1 MPDPL
6 SHHRLAADA
15 LVRSRLAGGSCADFP
30 GGVPGTLDHAY
41 AIQREAIALWP
52 DAIAGWKVGR
62 LSAELAARYGVERFI
77 GPVFARDVRRSC
89 AGEVAEFA
97 MFEGGSA
104 AFEAEFMVWAGL
116 DPAGRIV
123 PERLTTGIEVA
134 SSPVATLPALGS
146 LASVADLGNNAGQI
160 VGEAVPIALFGQ
172 AEALSCET
180 RIDGG
185 PPVRRTAASLPGG
198 IVAAFGFAVEQAA
211 RLGHPLRPGQFVSTG
226 AVTGMH
232 PVRPGMECQADFGD
246 FGAIAC
252 RVVPRRPA

>member
-1 MPDPL
+1 MPDTL
-6 SHHRLAADA
+6 SDPRLAADF
-15 LVRSRLAGGSCADFP
+15 LVRSRLAAASCADFP
-30 GGVPGTLDHAY
+30 GGVPATLDHAY
-41 AIQREAIALWP
+41 AIQKEAIALWP

-62 LSAELAARYGVERFI
+62 LSADLAERYGVERFI
-77 GPVFARDVRRSC
+77 GPVFGRDVRQAR
-89 AGEVAEFA
+89 AGVVVEFA

-116 DPAGRIV
+116 DPAGRLV

-160 VGEAVPIALFGQ
+160 VGEAVPVALFGQ

-180 RIDGG
+180 RVGEGG
-185 PPVRRTAASLPGG
+185 PVRRTAASLPGG
-198 IVAAFGFAVEQAA
+198 IAAAFGFAVEKAA
-211 RLGHPLRPGQFVSTG
+211 RLGYPLQPGQFVSTG

-232 PVRPGMECQADFGD
+232 AVRPGMECRADFGD